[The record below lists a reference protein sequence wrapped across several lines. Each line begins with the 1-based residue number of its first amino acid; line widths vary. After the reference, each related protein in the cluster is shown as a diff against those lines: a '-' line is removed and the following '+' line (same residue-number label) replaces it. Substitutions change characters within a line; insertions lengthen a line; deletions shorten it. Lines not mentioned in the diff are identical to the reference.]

1 MFLAQNNVPSVYIE
15 QSRDFQLIGRILD
28 CVVNGI
34 KFDINSVVNIND
46 TEHIQGY
53 MLQYLKSK
61 VGFFTEKDFTEKDL
75 RVVLSAFPYIIRYK
89 GSRLSIELAVNVFA
103 RINYITGDIIVQI
116 INKELQ
122 EDTQKYVN
130 KYEVHIFMEND
141 DISKYDTSILEE
153 IFRYILPPPYSVYF
167 FPYKYDGGRR
177 YIIRTKQVP
186 TISDIVVYTPN
197 TQNAMLRGSDENI
210 QTVKDN
216 HNYEYLVGSVDTG
229 LQSGSED
236 EATTETSH
244 IIEPDAKKNNSR
256 LTGILLES
264 TNKILLE
271 RNK

>member
-244 IIEPDAKKNNSR
+244 IIEPDAKK
-256 LTGILLES
+256 
-264 TNKILLE
+264 K
-271 RNK
+271 

>member
-1 MFLAQNNVPSVYIE
+1 MFLTQNNVPSVYIE

-61 VGFFTEKDFTEKDL
+61 IGFFTEKDFTEKDL

-89 GSRLSIELAVNVFA
+89 GSRLSIEWAVNVFA
-103 RINYITGDIIVQI
+103 RINYITDDIIIQI

-122 EDTQKYVN
+122 EDTQKYGN

-141 DISKYDTSILEE
+141 DISKYDTSILSE

-177 YIIRTKQVP
+177 YVIHTKQVP

-197 TQNAMLRGSDENI
+197 TQNAMLRGSNENI
-210 QTVKDN
+210 QTIKDN
-216 HNYEYLVGSVDTG
+216 HNYEYLVGAVDTG
-229 LQSGSED
+229 LQASNAD

-244 IIEPDAKKNNSR
+244 IIEPNTKNKSR
-256 LTGILLES
+256 ITGILLES
-264 TNKILLE
+264 ADNILLE
-271 RNK
+271 KDK